1 MNKNYSKLLML
12 AFLLIGNF
20 SFSQLYK
27 TGFSTELKSDASPL
41 NADLSFTT
49 WASLNGNST
58 VTLLS
63 SDGNTA
69 TAYGGSDITNPDG
82 TTITAS
88 GNGCARIVQSGTNSG
103 GLKSQMKN
111 GVHPY
116 GRQVTVGFWAKAE
129 SLDANND
136 QNKMQV
142 RVRINDANTGSSSQ
156 AYSNWTDV
164 TVAEGWK
171 YVTVNVGNKLDGDT
185 SDANAIS
192 AIVPGTRPAY
202 AALYSGSTRGFRSQ
216 IVIQTAGVLSSNDY
230 RGTMLIDDITVTGL
244 SVEFNNTGTAPT
256 VKGKFSSSHIPTQ
269 YESLI
274 YPEHSYTDG
283 TTDNGNFYLN
293 VDELSAY
300 GGGTNGNGLYEVY
313 GLYITNTAS
322 PSTKRIQI
330 APSTDANEGV
340 NSLRVCGD
348 LEISDGAGL
357 YIQKGS
363 EVIVLGN
370 FVDNNDANDGNVH
383 LQSDKDQYASLKV
396 SGTASGNFLKYEMW
410 FNGATSDTGSG
421 STWDLKGS
429 PLSSGS
435 VTGSD
440 FYNNGSSYAVESF
453 SNINGTY
460 TTNNT
465 SGNID
470 LVDGMG
476 YATASSSDNGGTV
489 NIIGAYNATANNQV
503 SITNNVSTAGDKK
516 QFNLVSNPYS
526 SYVAINDAAKNAS
539 DATGSIIRRNALASG
554 QDVLGHADDEIAVFG
569 WTGSGWNTI
578 TNASSATFLAPGQ
591 GFFVS
596 MDGDG
601 DGNGGSAGSG
611 DFDIMESMQT
621 TIRGMSSIQLQG
633 FALDNVDENRA
644 ELFLNLNFEG
654 LNKKTEIYF
663 IEEVTDNIDP
673 GYDGALFGLSDMS
686 NNLYTRTVQ
695 NDNGKSLAVQ
705 ALNYSEMSNK
715 IIPLGVHAQ
724 AGTEATI
731 SISHN
736 TTPTELYVYLEDA
749 QEGTFTN
756 LKEMNYVIT
765 PDSDLEGVGRFFVHT
780 TADTMSNEQVT
791 SSYLNVFKL
800 FNNNF
805 ITVEGLAT
813 QSNSANLKL
822 YNLLGKEML
831 SIILDNNTNIHRIY
845 TEGLAM
851 GIYVIKLESG
861 TDLLTKKIIIK

>member
-1 MNKNYSKLLML
+1 MNKNSTKLLIL
-12 AFLLIGNF
+12 GFFLMGNF
-20 SFSQLYK
+20 SFSQLFK

-41 NADLSFTT
+41 SANLSFTT
-49 WASLNGNST
+49 WASLNDSNST

-69 TAYGGSDITNPDG
+69 TEYLGSDITNPNG

-88 GNGCARIVQSGTNSG
+88 GNGCARIVQSATTTG

-142 RVRINDANTGSSSQ
+142 RVRINDANSGSSSQ

-171 YVTVNVGNKLDGDT
+171 YVTVNVGSKLDGDT
-185 SDANAIS
+185 SDNSAIS

-202 AALYSGSTRGFRSQ
+202 AASYSSSTRGFRSQ
-216 IVIQTAGVLSSNDY
+216 IVIQTAGVVSSNDY

-274 YPEHSYTDG
+274 YPEHSYIDG
-283 TTDNGNFYLN
+283 TTDNGNFYIN
-293 VDELSAY
+293 VDENSDY

-330 APSTDANEGV
+330 APSTNANEGV

-396 SGTASGNFLKYEMW
+396 SGTASGNFIKYEMW
-410 FNGATSDTGSG
+410 FNGATSNTG

-435 VTGSD
+435 VTGSN
-440 FYNNGSSYAVESF
+440 FYNNDSNYAVESF
-453 SNINGTY
+453 NNTNGTY

-476 YATASSSDNGGTV
+476 YATASSTQNGGTV
-489 NIIGAYNATANNQV
+489 EIIGAYNATTNNQV
-503 SITNNVSTAGDKK
+503 SITNNVTTAGDKK

-526 SYVAINDAAKNAS
+526 SYVAINDAAKNGS
-539 DATGSIIRRNALASG
+539 DATGNILRRNALASG
-554 QDVLGHADDEIAVFG
+554 QDVLGHVDEEIAVFG

-663 IEEVTDNIDP
+663 IEDVTDNIDP

-695 NDNGKSLAVQ
+695 NDTGKNLAVQ
-705 ALNYSEMSNK
+705 ALNYLEMSNK

-736 TTPTELYVYLEDA
+736 TTPTEIYVYLEDA

-756 LKEMNYVIT
+756 LREMNYVIT

-831 SIILDNNTNIHRIY
+831 SIILDNNTNIHRIS

-851 GIYVIKLESG
+851 GIYVIKLETG